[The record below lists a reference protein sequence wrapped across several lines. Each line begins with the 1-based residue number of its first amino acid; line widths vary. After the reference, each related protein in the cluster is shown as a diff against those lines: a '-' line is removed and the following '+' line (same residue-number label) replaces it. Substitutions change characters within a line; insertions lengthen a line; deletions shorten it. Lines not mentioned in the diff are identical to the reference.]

1 MRGTIEL
8 NSDKVKVFL
17 PELMCD
23 FFIGVVKPNQM
34 TIDKDSYGILS
45 KDNRGTRINSRA
57 FFINWELIIYKDNQ

>member
-1 MRGTIEL
+1 
-8 NSDKVKVFL
+8 
-17 PELMCD
+17 MCD

-34 TIDKDSYGILS
+34 TIDKDSYGILA